1 MHPLW
6 KGAISFGLVNIP
18 VSLYS
23 GIKRDETIHFNLL
36 RKSDHSRVRNKRVAE
51 ADDEEVAW
59 GDIVKGYEYQKGK
72 YIEMSDE
79 ELDEIGLKSTR
90 VIDIAA
96 FVEMDEIDP
105 VYFDTPYLVQSDKSG
120 EKPYQLLVDVLE
132 STKTAAVAKVVLRGG
147 REHLVALIARE
158 GRLVADMLHFHEEL
172 QPMDLVTKPDAKIN
186 EREKEIARKLVESM
200 RTKWKP
206 ESFHDDYEK
215 ALKDLIHQKLA
226 GKKIKPAK
234 EKKADQPDNVI
245 DLVEILQKSLRQ
257 KGSSSDEK
265 PRRAAKSVS
274 GLPQKLR
281 PSVAARLSLPV

>member
-23 GIKRDETIHFNLL
+23 GIKRSETIHFNLL
-36 RKSDHSRVRNKRVAE
+36 RKSDKSRVRNKRVAE

-59 GDIVKGYEYQKGK
+59 GEIIKGYEYEKGK
-72 YIEMSDE
+72 YIEMTDE
-79 ELDEIGLKSTR
+79 ELDEVGLKSTR

-96 FVEMDEIDP
+96 FVEMEQIDP

-147 REHLVALIARE
+147 REHLVALIPRE

-172 QPMDLVTKPDAKIN
+172 QPMDLVTKPSVKVSD
-186 EREKEIARKLVESM
+186 REKEIARKLVESM
-200 RTKWKP
+200 RTDWKP
-206 ESFHDDYEK
+206 ESYHDEYEK
-215 ALKDLIHQKLA
+215 ALKDLIDQKLA
-226 GKKIKPAK
+226 GKKIRAPK
-234 EKKADQPDNVI
+234 EKKAELPGNVI

-257 KGSSSDEK
+257 KGSASDEK
-265 PRRAAKSVS
+265 PQRTSARAPARKSVSVKKRRAA
-274 GLPQKLR
+274 
-281 PSVAARLSLPV
+281 

>member
-23 GIKRDETIHFNLL
+23 GIKRNENIHFHLL
-36 RKSDHSRVRNKRVAE
+36 RKSDHTRVRNKRVSE
-51 ADDEEVAW
+51 ADAKEVAW
-59 GDIVKGYEYQKGK
+59 GEIVKGYEYQKDK
-72 YIEMSDE
+72 YVEMTDE
-79 ELDEIGLKSTR
+79 EMDEVSLKSTR

-96 FVEMDEIDP
+96 FVKMEEIDP

-120 EKPYQLLVDVLE
+120 EKPYQLLVEVLE

-172 QPMDLVTKPDAKIN
+172 QPMDLVTAPKVKLTD
-186 EREKEIARKLVESM
+186 REKEIARKLVESM
-200 RTKWKP
+200 RTEWKP
-206 ESFHDDYEK
+206 ESYHDEYEQ
-215 ALKDLIHQKLA
+215 ALKDLIKKKLS
-226 GKKIKPAK
+226 GKKITAPK
-234 EKKADQPDNVI
+234 EKKSTQPDNVI

-257 KGSSSDEK
+257 NSSGTSAK
-265 PRRAAKSVS
+265 PAQKKSKTRASIAPSVKKRRAA
-274 GLPQKLR
+274 
-281 PSVAARLSLPV
+281 